1 MGWMK
6 CVVRQ
11 ALLVTET
18 DNVRLDKA
26 LKIHSDTLFLYVTSR
41 TLLASANFDIS
52 SQAPLF
58 ILIINRTLFF
68 GVILGIEKQQVI
80 CFRPK
85 KWVIVLP

>member
-1 MGWMK
+1 M
-6 CVVRQ
+6 RQ

-26 LKIHSDTLFLYVTSR
+26 LKIHSGTLFLYVTSR
-41 TLLASANFDIS
+41 TLLESANFDIS
-52 SQAPLF
+52 SQAPLS

-68 GVILGIEKQQVI
+68 RVILGIEKQQVI

-85 KWVIVLP
+85 KWVIVIP